1 VRDEAGEAE
10 DVLVVSPLAAPRRG
24 RRRRGRHA
32 RLASAE
38 PDARELPATRATVV
52 RAEALADE
60 GEGKDWL
67 AAITRDPEA
76 RDAFV
81 AEALGILNTALHAQR
96 AAAMDPFVSELGAH
110 RAVATRVGYGA
121 GEEVAAGRWTKA
133 VDAPPE
139 PSRRQRRAEA
149 LRPQE
154 RLAAILAG
162 RDRVAA
168 CETLTLR
175 ARLDLDHGRPLEAA
189 LEIEAA
195 ARAMPAELA
204 GASASAEQEEDLAAI
219 RDRSAALYALRGEA
233 LAGELSERGRE
244 TLEETLAICER
255 VLRRRR
261 ILE

>member
-32 RLASAE
+32 RLAAAE
-38 PDARELPATRATVV
+38 PDAQELPATRATVV
-52 RAEALADE
+52 RADPLADE
-60 GEGKDWL
+60 TEAKDWL
-67 AAITRDPEA
+67 AGLTREPDA

-81 AEALGILNTALHAQR
+81 AEALALLNTALHAQR
-96 AAAMDPFVSELGAH
+96 AAAMDPFVNDLGAH
-110 RAVATRVGYGA
+110 DAVATRVGYGA

-139 PSRRQRRAEA
+139 RGGRQRRAEA

-162 RDRVAA
+162 RERVAP

-189 LEIEAA
+189 LELEAA
-195 ARAMPAELA
+195 ARAMPAEISDTRRA
-204 GASASAEQEEDLAAI
+204 AEQEEDLAAI
-219 RDRSAALYALRGEA
+219 RGRSEELDSLRREA
-233 LAGELSERGRE
+233 LAGELSASGRA
-244 TLEETLAICER
+244 TLEETLALCER

-261 ILE
+261 ILG